1 MGKKVGY
8 CRLSRDEDK
17 KNYSSIEEQIQMI
30 KDYAS
35 SINVTIDKFYI
46 DDNVSGYIFNR
57 PNFNKMLDELYSGN
71 ISTIYA
77 KDLSRI
83 GRKNGR
89 VLTLIDD
96 IKEMGKNLVL
106 VNELGGT
113 LNIQEN
119 NNDCLGI
126 TTWFNERVVRDSSN
140 KVKSSLHSK
149 QKNGTAITN
158 GAFGYYKDPLDR
170 TKLLIDEESKDIV
183 KNIFELYVDKHY
195 GFQRIAN
202 YLNAMGYKTPSQRRA
217 EIYPT
222 IGRTYKNRVSNKWLE
237 CTVGRILQD
246 DIYIGNFRTHKTE
259 RKTIHGKA
267 SYVDK
272 ELQYVFENHHEPIIE
287 KEMFSKAQELIIS
300 KRKSQVL
307 YYKSKNRN
315 YIFKGMLKC
324 GKCGSTMSGITRI
337 RSKRPD
343 YEPKQCYICT
353 NARKQSF
360 CDTYNNI
367 KESYVL
373 EQFTVFLK
381 EVSKKY
387 KNIIKELKLDDKN
400 ITQTKEKEKIKR
412 QIERNKAEYRL
423 LLEQKIKT
431 LNGIS
436 GEEKEMI
443 EETYNQ
449 MEKEVIIK
457 INKLKEYEKNI
468 KDINKEELKKN
479 LNDNLE
485 NFNKIIKGNNLNS
498 EIINKVLDKAY
509 INGENIEFRLKMNID
524 EIIK

>member
-222 IGRTYKNRVSNKWLE
+222 IGRTYKNVSG
-237 CTVGRILQD
+237 V
-246 DIYIGNFRTHKTE
+246 
-259 RKTIHGKA
+259 
-267 SYVDK
+267 
-272 ELQYVFENHHEPIIE
+272 
-287 KEMFSKAQELIIS
+287 
-300 KRKSQVL
+300 
-307 YYKSKNRN
+307 
-315 YIFKGMLKC
+315 
-324 GKCGSTMSGITRI
+324 
-337 RSKRPD
+337 
-343 YEPKQCYICT
+343 
-353 NARKQSF
+353 
-360 CDTYNNI
+360 
-367 KESYVL
+367 
-373 EQFTVFLK
+373 
-381 EVSKKY
+381 
-387 KNIIKELKLDDKN
+387 
-400 ITQTKEKEKIKR
+400 
-412 QIERNKAEYRL
+412 
-423 LLEQKIKT
+423 
-431 LNGIS
+431 
-436 GEEKEMI
+436 
-443 EETYNQ
+443 
-449 MEKEVIIK
+449 
-457 INKLKEYEKNI
+457 
-468 KDINKEELKKN
+468 
-479 LNDNLE
+479 
-485 NFNKIIKGNNLNS
+485 
-498 EIINKVLDKAY
+498 
-509 INGENIEFRLKMNID
+509 
-524 EIIK
+524 